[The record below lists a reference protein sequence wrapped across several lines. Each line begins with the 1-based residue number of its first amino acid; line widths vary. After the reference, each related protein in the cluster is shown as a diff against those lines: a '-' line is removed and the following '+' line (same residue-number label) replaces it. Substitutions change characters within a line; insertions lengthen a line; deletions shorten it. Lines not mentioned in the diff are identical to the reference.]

1 MQVIE
6 TKEQYEHIAK
16 GQVLTIGNF
25 DGVHIGHQE
34 LLRRARAIAKKH
46 NTSVAA
52 MTFWPHPAAVLHP
65 EKAPQLLT
73 PLPLKKRLLEE
84 NGVDCLIVVSDTYSL
99 LNLSPKDFVDEF
111 LMKTVRPCAVVE
123 GVNFTFGYGRSGN
136 VLLLR
141 DMGKERRFEVIIV
154 EPKESA
160 FSKGEHGT
168 VSSSLIR
175 GFLEKGNVKDAAAA
189 LGRPYKLIGKTI
201 PGRGKGS
208 EIGFPTANIEPLEQM
223 IPAEGV
229 YAGFV
234 EVGESVEDVCV
245 SKKRLPVAISIG
257 RAKTFLS
264 EHPLLL
270 EAHILATEK
279 NKLDTDFTDYT
290 DLKSKIQNLKSKIV
304 SATENTEVTERNNKV
319 NTNKN
324 NVPNL
329 YGKWLA
335 MDFIARIRPQHR
347 FENVDALKA
356 QIAKDCEQIK
366 RILATEDTEDTVE
379 NRR

>member
-1 MQVIE
+1 MRIIE
-6 TKEQYEHIAK
+6 TKEQFASIVK
-16 GQVLTIGNF
+16 GHVLSIGNF

-34 LLRRARAIAKKH
+34 LLRRAKAIAKKH
-46 NTSVAA
+46 NTGVAA

-65 EKAPQLLT
+65 EKAPRLLT
-73 PLPLKKRLLEE
+73 PMPLKKKLLEG

-136 VLLLR
+136 ILVLR
-141 DMGKERRFEVIIV
+141 DMGKERGFDVVIV
-154 EPKESA
+154 EPEEAA

-175 GFLEKGNVKDAAAA
+175 GFLEKGNIKDAAAA
-189 LGRPYKLIGKTI
+189 LGRPYRLIGQTI
-201 PGRGKGS
+201 PGRGKGT
-208 EIGFPTANIEPLEQM
+208 EIGFPTANLEPLDQM

-234 EVGESVEDVCV
+234 EIGETVEDVCV
-245 SKKRLPVAISIG
+245 SKERLPAAISIG
-257 RAKTFLS
+257 RAKTFVAD
-264 EHPLLL
+264 HPLLL
-270 EAHILATEK
+270 EAHILR
-279 NKLDTDFTDYT
+279 D
-290 DLKSKIQNLKSKIV
+290 
-304 SATENTEVTERNNKV
+304 
-319 NTNKN
+319 
-324 NVPNL
+324 NVPDL

-347 FENVDALKA
+347 FENVEALKL

-366 RILATEDTEDTVE
+366 KILAAEHREPREAGTPPKQQS
-379 NRR
+379 

>member
-1 MQVIE
+1 MQLIE
-6 TKEQYEHIAK
+6 TKEQFKDIAK
-16 GQVLTIGNF
+16 GQVLSIGNF

-46 NTSVAA
+46 NTGVAA
-52 MTFWPHPAAVLHP
+52 MTFWPHPAAILHP
-65 EKAPQLLT
+65 EKAPRLLT

-123 GVNFTFGYGRSGN
+123 GVNFTFGYGRSGTI
-136 VLLLR
+136 LTLR
-141 DMGKERRFEVIIV
+141 DMGKERGFEVVIV

-160 FSKGEHGT
+160 FSKGEHGM
-168 VSSSLIR
+168 VSSSLVR

-208 EIGFPTANIEPLEQM
+208 EIGFPTANLAPLEQM

-234 EVGESVEDVCV
+234 EIGETVEETCV
-245 SKKRLPVAISIG
+245 SKKRLPAAISIG
-257 RAKTFLS
+257 RAKTFVG

-279 NKLDTDFTDYT
+279 NKLDTNFTDYT

-304 SATENTEVTERNNKV
+304 SGTENTEVTERNNKV
-319 NTNKN
+319 NANKN

-347 FENVDALKA
+347 FESVDALKA

-366 RILATEDTEDTVE
+366 KILTTD
-379 NRR
+379 